1 MQDEDSQF
9 TDLRSDHINNREK
22 ILKANVLLSKRHK
35 QMVYEL
41 NLIYP
46 IEQVYIHVNEFQPQ
60 SYLFAYAMCDILKTS
75 IGGGSVVG
83 V

>member
-46 IEQVYIHVNEFQPQ
+46 IEQVYIHVNEF
-60 SYLFAYAMCDILKTS
+60 
-75 IGGGSVVG
+75 
-83 V
+83 

>member
-1 MQDEDSQF
+1 MLAVGYFTEKELETRQKEMQDEDSQF

-46 IEQVYIHVNEFQPQ
+46 IEQVYIHVNEF
-60 SYLFAYAMCDILKTS
+60 
-75 IGGGSVVG
+75 
-83 V
+83 

>member
-1 MQDEDSQF
+1 MTAVGYFTEKELETRQKEMQDEDSQF

-46 IEQVYIHVNEFQPQ
+46 IEQVYIHVKEF
-60 SYLFAYAMCDILKTS
+60 
-75 IGGGSVVG
+75 
-83 V
+83 